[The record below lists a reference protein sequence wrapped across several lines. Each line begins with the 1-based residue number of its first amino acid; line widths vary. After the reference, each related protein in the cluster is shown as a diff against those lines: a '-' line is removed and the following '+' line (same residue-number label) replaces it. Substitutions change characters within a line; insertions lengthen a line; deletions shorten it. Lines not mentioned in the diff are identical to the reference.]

1 MSTNKL
7 LTPKQRAFISAWI
20 DNGGNG
26 TKAAMQAFECST
38 PASAAS
44 CASRM
49 LRNRKVMAELER
61 ALDRSSLAE
70 KIVRV
75 INDGLNATLPPQGPY
90 RDFPDH
96 KTRLK
101 TAHKALKMMGAY
113 KR

>member
-1 MSTNKL
+1 MTTNKL
-7 LTPKQRAFISAWI
+7 LTPKQLAFINAWI
-20 DNGGNG
+20 ENGGNG
-26 TKAAMQAFECST
+26 TQAALQAFECST

-44 CASRM
+44 CARRM
-49 LRNRKVMAELER
+49 LRTEKVRAELER
-61 ALDRSSLAE
+61 AMNRPSLAE

-101 TAHKALKMMGAY
+101 TADKALKMMGAY

>member
-1 MSTNKL
+1 MSTNKI

-20 DNGGNG
+20 ENGGNG
-26 TKAAMQAFECST
+26 TQAALQAFDCSN
-38 PASAAS
+38 PASAAT

-49 LRNRKVMAELER
+49 LRNRKVKAELER

-70 KIVRV
+70 KIVQV
-75 INDGLNATLPPQGPY
+75 IADELNATLPPRGPY

-101 TAHKALKMMGAY
+101 TAHRALKLTGVL
-113 KR
+113 K

>member
-1 MSTNKL
+1 MTTNKL
-7 LTPKQRAFISAWI
+7 LTPKQLAFISAWI
-20 DNGGNG
+20 ENGGNG
-26 TKAAMQAFECST
+26 TQAALRTFGCST
-38 PASAAS
+38 PNCAAS

-49 LRNRKVMAELER
+49 LRTAKVRVELER

-101 TAHKALKMMGAY
+101 TADKALKMMGAY